1 MLVRSIDG
9 QLILLKRS
17 EYLTDKQYYQAVYK
31 IINLYTEKYNS
42 FNLNELKNAKSN
54 QIKLNNIIN

>member
-9 QLILLKRS
+9 QLILFKRS
-17 EYLTDKQYYQAVYK
+17 EYSTDKQYYQAIYK

-42 FNLNELKNAKSN
+42 FNLNELKNAKLN
-54 QIKLNNIIN
+54 QIKLN